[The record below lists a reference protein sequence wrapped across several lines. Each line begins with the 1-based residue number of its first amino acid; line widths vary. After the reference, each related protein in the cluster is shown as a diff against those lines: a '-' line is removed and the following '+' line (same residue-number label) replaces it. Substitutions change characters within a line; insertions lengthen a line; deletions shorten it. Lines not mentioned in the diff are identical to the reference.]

1 MADGYANRICLVTG
15 AGKGIGRDIAV
26 RMAEAGGTAVVLDSD
41 AAAADATVLSI
52 RQAGGRAEAVHLDL
66 RRGDALAAAVDRI
79 EAEVGPVDVLVN
91 NAAIVLDRP
100 FLDTTPAQL
109 RDVMAVNLEGPFFL
123 GQRVARAMADRRRG
137 GRIVNLASHSGL
149 LGSSN
154 RAAYAASKGALIA
167 LTRVMAIELAPHRI
181 TINAVAPG
189 PIESAHTRANHPP
202 ERRQAWND
210 VVPLGRYGEAAE
222 VSAAV
227 LFLASD
233 AASYI
238 TGQTLAVDGGF
249 TEAGLVLR

>member
-41 AAAADATVLSI
+41 AVAADATVLSI

-109 RDVMAVNLEGPFFL
+109 
-123 GQRVARAMADRRRG
+123 
-137 GRIVNLASHSGL
+137 
-149 LGSSN
+149 
-154 RAAYAASKGALIA
+154 
-167 LTRVMAIELAPHRI
+167 
-181 TINAVAPG
+181 
-189 PIESAHTRANHPP
+189 
-202 ERRQAWND
+202 
-210 VVPLGRYGEAAE
+210 
-222 VSAAV
+222 
-227 LFLASD
+227 
-233 AASYI
+233 
-238 TGQTLAVDGGF
+238 
-249 TEAGLVLR
+249 